1 MPKASGGRS
10 SGTFAENMTLH
21 PFSPPGLIT
30 YCLCALIIAGFV
42 VFVKPGHESRF
53 LTIIKTGSSFIP
65 LGMGSVWLLWS
76 ITSIGRSGYT
86 GPVSPEEVLATIAR
100 SFWLGT
106 AITCGLFV
114 LNLLLPI
121 IFRRNAFFSKQ

>member
-1 MPKASGGRS
+1 
-10 SGTFAENMTLH
+10 MTLH

-30 YCLCALIIAGFV
+30 YCLIALIIAGFV
-42 VFVKPGHESRF
+42 LFVKPGHESRF

-65 LGMGSVWLLWS
+65 VVVASVWQLWS
-76 ITSIGRSGYT
+76 ITIIGRSGYT
-86 GPVSPEEVLATIAR
+86 GLVSPDEVLATIAG

-121 IFRRNAFFSKQ
+121 LFRHDTTVSNK